1 MTSSDDLFVFYDTET
16 TGLDINFSQI
26 IQIGS
31 VLTDSN
37 FKILDELNLSSQ
49 VLPWVVPSPDAFL
62 VHKQTECLEKGLS
75 HFEMM
80 RTLREKWLS
89 WGKEKN
95 LIFVSY
101 NGHRFDEELVRRQ
114 FYWNL
119 FDPYITN
126 TNGNRRLDLMSLF
139 QIIGNFFDSKIK
151 VPKDAEENISLKL
164 TDLAKEN
171 NISVENAHDAV
182 VDCMLMLKLMK
193 KIKVEAPEALDAAID
208 GSSKNGNILLSKTEP
223 FCLLGEIYRKKK
235 YIYPVIAC
243 GQNPNQ
249 TNQVALLDLYFD
261 PKKMFDMS
269 DYELSEQ
276 FGAGG
281 GLKTISINKS
291 IPLIPSE
298 KVSDLNNFLDSPLK
312 LLESR
317 AQLVLENTDFQ
328 NRVCELLAIN
338 QRDYPP
344 NKYLEQKVYER
355 FPSNSD
361 KLWME
366 RFEISTWS
374 EKAKLLNGFEDERF
388 RDLSQRLINYLKPE
402 FSSNKDKDNYQEFL
416 KERLLTN
423 GPWKMTLEKAISRT
437 NSLKIDAEESKDY
450 EKLKIIDSLLDH
462 YQEKKILAEL

>member
-62 VHKQTECLEKGLS
+62 VHKQTDCLENGLS

-151 VPKDAEENISLKL
+151 VPKDDEENISLKL

-171 NISVENAHDAV
+171 NISVENAHDAI
-182 VDCMLMLKLMK
+182 VDCMLMLNLMK

-208 GSSKNGNILLSKTEP
+208 GSSKNGNIQLSKTEP

-291 IPLIPSE
+291 VPLMPSK

-317 AQLVLENTDFQ
+317 AQLVLKNTDFQ
-328 NRVCELLAIN
+328 NRVCELLALN
-338 QRDYPP
+338 QREYPP

-366 RFEISTWS
+366 RFEISTWP

-402 FSSNKDKDNYQEFL
+402 FSSQVTYFTFEMLFVQ
-416 KERLLTN
+416 
-423 GPWKMTLEKAISRT
+423 SC
-437 NSLKIDAEESKDY
+437 SLSIFI
-450 EKLKIIDSLLDH
+450 LSLIH
-462 YQEKKILAEL
+462 I

>member
-37 FKILDELNLSSQ
+37 FKILDELNLNSQ

-62 VHKQTECLEKGLS
+62 VHKQTDCLENGLS

-171 NISVENAHDAV
+171 NISVENAHDAI

-208 GSSKNGNILLSKTEP
+208 GSSKNGNIQLSKTEP

-317 AQLVLENTDFQ
+317 AQLVLKNTDFQ

-374 EKAKLLNGFEDERF
+374 EKAKILNGFEDERF

-402 FSSNKDKDNYQEFL
+402 FSSNKDKDTYHEFL

-423 GPWKMTLEKAISRT
+423 GPWKITLEKAISRA
-437 NSLKIDAEESKDY
+437 NSLKIDAEESKDS

>member
-1 MTSSDDLFVFYDTET
+1 MATSDDLFVFYDTET

-62 VHKQTECLEKGLS
+62 VHKQTDCLENGLS

-171 NISVENAHDAV
+171 NISVENAHDAI

-208 GSSKNGNILLSKTEP
+208 GSSKNGNIQLSKTEP

-402 FSSNKDKDNYQEFL
+402 FSSNKDKDTYHEFL

>member
-1 MTSSDDLFVFYDTET
+1 MTTSDDLFVFYDTET

-62 VHKQTECLEKGLS
+62 VHKQTECLENGLS

-151 VPKDAEENISLKL
+151 VPKDDEENISLKL

-171 NISVENAHDAV
+171 NISVENAHDAI

-193 KIKVEAPEALDAAID
+193 KIKTEAPEALDAAID

-249 TNQVALLDLYFD
+249 TNQVALIDLYFD

-402 FSSNKDKDNYQEFL
+402 FSSNKDKDTYHEFL

>member
-1 MTSSDDLFVFYDTET
+1 MSFTEDFFVFYDTET

-26 IQIGS
+26 IQVGC
-31 VLTDSN
+31 VLTDNN
-37 FKILDELNLSSQ
+37 FNILEELNLSSK
-49 VLPWVVPSPDAFL
+49 VLPWIVPSPDAFL
-62 VHKQTECLEKGLS
+62 VHRQTDCLDDGVS

-80 RTLREKWLS
+80 KSLREKWLS
-89 WGKEKN
+89 WGKDKN
-95 LIFVSY
+95 LIFVTY
-101 NGHRFDEELVRRQ
+101 NGHKFDEELVRRQ

-126 TNGNRRLDLMSLF
+126 TNGNKRLDLMSLF
-139 QIIGNFFDSKIK
+139 QLIGNFYPAEIKI
-151 VPKDAEENISLKL
+151 PEDEDENISLKL

-171 NISVENAHDAV
+171 SIPIENAHDAV
-182 VDCMLMLKLMK
+182 VDCMLMVNLMK
-193 KIKVEAPEALDAAID
+193 KIKASAPEALKAAIK
-208 GSSKNGNILLSKTEP
+208 GSSKNGNIELTKTKP
-223 FCLLGEIYRKKK
+223 FSILGEIYRKKK

-249 TNQVALLDLYFD
+249 TNQVALIDLYFD
-261 PKKMFDMS
+261 PKKMFEMT

-281 GLKTISINKS
+281 GLKKISVNKS
-291 IPLIPSE
+291 VPIMPVDRI
-298 KVSDLNNFLDSPLK
+298 KNINNFLDSPFE

-317 AQLVLENTDFQ
+317 AKQVSENLEFQ
-328 NRVCELLAIN
+328 NRVCEVMTIN
-338 QRDYPP
+338 QREYPP

-366 RFEISTWS
+366 RFEISTWA
-374 EKAKLLNGFEDERF
+374 EKAKLLSGFEDERY
-388 RDLSQRLINYLKPE
+388 RELSQRLINYLKPE
-402 FSSNKDKDNYQEFL
+402 FSSNKEKDNFHEFI

-437 NSLKIDAEESKDY
+437 NSLRIEAEENKEN
-450 EKLKIIDSLLDH
+450 EKLKIIDLLLQH
-462 YQEKKILAEL
+462 YQQKKILSEL

>member
-1 MTSSDDLFVFYDTET
+1 MTTSDDLFVFYDTET

-62 VHKQTECLEKGLS
+62 VHKQTECLENGLS

-171 NISVENAHDAV
+171 NISVENAHDAI

-208 GSSKNGNILLSKTEP
+208 GSSKNGNIQLSKTEP

-298 KVSDLNNFLDSPLK
+298 KVSELNNFLDSPLK

-402 FSSNKDKDNYQEFL
+402 FSSNKDKDTYHEFL